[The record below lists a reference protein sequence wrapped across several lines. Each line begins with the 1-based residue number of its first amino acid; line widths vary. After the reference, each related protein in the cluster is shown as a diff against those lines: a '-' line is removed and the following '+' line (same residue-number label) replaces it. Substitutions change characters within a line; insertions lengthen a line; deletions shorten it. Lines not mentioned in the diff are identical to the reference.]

1 MLDLNENI
9 HYRQNPLIG
18 DSILVSPYFFKTS
31 WEGKPEITKTI
42 IDSEYDSNCYPCPE
56 NKREGDKINSNYSQL

>member
-31 WEGKPEITKTI
+31 WEGKPEIT
-42 IDSEYDSNCYPCPE
+42 
-56 NKREGDKINSNYSQL
+56 NY